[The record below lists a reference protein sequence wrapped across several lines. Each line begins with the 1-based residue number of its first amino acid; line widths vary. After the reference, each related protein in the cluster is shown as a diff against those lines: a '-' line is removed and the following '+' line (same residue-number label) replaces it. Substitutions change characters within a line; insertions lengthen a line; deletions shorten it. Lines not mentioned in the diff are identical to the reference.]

1 MLLSID
7 SSDAAMP
14 AMLEAALRRSGL
26 ALLKLATRALSR
38 DARLLIIVDQFEELF
53 GARRVAA
60 RPVRRRLGRGVL
72 VQTGKTDQ
80 LTVSSSNQCRAKCGF
95 RLVLRRAIT

>member
-14 AMLEAALRRSGL
+14 AMHEAALRRSGL

-53 GARRVAA
+53 GAGASLPDPFGDDSA
-60 RPVRRRLGRGVL
+60 G
-72 VQTGKTDQ
+72 
-80 LTVSSSNQCRAKCGF
+80 GF
-95 RLVLRRAIT
+95 WCKQEKPIN